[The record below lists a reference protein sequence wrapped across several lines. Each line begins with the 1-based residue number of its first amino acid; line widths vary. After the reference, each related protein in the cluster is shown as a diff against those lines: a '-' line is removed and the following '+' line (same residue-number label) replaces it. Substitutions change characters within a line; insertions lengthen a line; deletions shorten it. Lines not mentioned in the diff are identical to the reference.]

1 MTYAEMLQQIIDESQ
16 LSLRQIAGRCAGL
29 NLNITPSYISQLKN
43 GKLPPPSEEVSL
55 TLAKACGSKNQAQ
68 LVFQGYLEKAPSLVK
83 EYMLASSSVNKALLE
98 SLCNLSGNDSFKE
111 MEASL
116 KQLDILATLDLSS
129 KFLDPESG
137 GSLNNLVRDII
148 TACGGPVEADVHGDQ
163 MTLFLSDNSMN
174 PLIPIHSFV
183 YIMPTKT
190 ELLKDRDVI
199 AFYPDNRRTPTL
211 RRYFKIRGKILLV
224 PEDKD
229 YETFFYDSIDE
240 IQYLGKVLS
249 YKVDL

>member
-55 TLAKACGSKNQAQ
+55 TLAKACGSKDQAQ

-83 EYMLASSSVNKALLE
+83 EYMLASSSINKALLE
-98 SLCNLSGNDSFKE
+98 SLCKLSGNDFDE
-111 MEASL
+111 MKGTL
-116 KQLDILATLDLSS
+116 KQMDILATLDLSS
-129 KFLDPESG
+129 KFLDPKTG
-137 GSLNNLVRDII
+137 GSLNNLVKDII
-148 TACGGPVEADVHGDQ
+148 SACGGPVEADVHGEQ

-190 ELLKDRDVI
+190 ELLKNRDVI

-211 RRYFKIRGKILLV
+211 RRYFNIRGKILLI

-229 YETFFYDSIDE
+229 FETFFYDSIDE